1 MQAVINEL
9 YIMFKKFLCISICL
23 VVGYATHIFA
33 QKTTKVFIISDTH
46 TMAPE
51 LLVEDG
57 MAIQSEENRSQNLFR
72 YSHEFLLA
80 MKDTILQRKPDLVFI
95 PGDLSKDAEYVSH
108 QAIIGVL
115 EQIRQQ
121 GIKVFV
127 IPGNHDTNLIG
138 HYFVGDMY
146 LPAETT
152 TGDQFVDLYQDFG
165 YATAIERDKAS
176 LSYVCEPVE
185 GLRLI
190 CIDSE
195 DNYDTRF
202 ADGNEEQI
210 HSFEKALEWIL
221 AKADE
226 GCAAGKQ
233 VIAMMHHNILE
244 HFDGQAEYMPS
255 YFLQNGKNISQQ
267 FLKHGIH
274 LVITGHTHL
283 QDIAKNYN
291 QERTDSI
298 IDISTGSL
306 LSFPCPFRELTFNE
320 DFTVVDVKTGYL
332 THTESVEDVLARS
345 QERLFANTLQRCP
358 LYAVKFWSSFRR
370 KLNQFASIFS
380 ALGVEVYRFPQTS
393 DEFGELTTKYMG
405 VPLAKA
411 SMIWYGGNEWKNP
424 ASATIEQE
432 MKDSMLAMSVG
443 MLGDET
449 LGQMAF
455 DYAMQSYYT
464 ETFQPI
470 VNSALNDCTYY
481 GTEYAD
487 ITDDEQTTL
496 TLPKPS
502 LSAIRNISIYDQD
515 NAYYTLDG
523 RKVTSLKKGIYIHQ
537 GKKIVVQ

>member
-1 MQAVINEL
+1 MQAINKHNDN
-9 YIMFKKFLCISICL
+9 MFKKFLCIFTCL
-23 VVGYATHIFA
+23 LMGYAIHTNA
-33 QKTTKVFIISDTH
+33 QKTTTVFIMSDTH

-57 MAIQSEENRSQNLFR
+57 MAIQSEENRSENLFR
-72 YSHEFLLA
+72 YSYEFLLA
-80 MKDTILQRKPDLVFI
+80 MKDTILQRKPDLVLI

-108 QAIIGVL
+108 QAIVGVL
-115 EQIRQQ
+115 QQIKEQ
-121 GIKVFV
+121 GIPVIV

-165 YATAIERDKAS
+165 YSIAIDRDTAS

-195 DNYDTRF
+195 
-202 ADGNEEQI
+202 GNFDSRLAGDEEQV
-210 HSFEKALEWIL
+210 HSFEKALQWIL

-226 GCAAGKQ
+226 GRAAGKQ

-274 LVITGHTHL
+274 LVLTGHSHL
-283 QDIAKNYN
+283 QDISKNYN

-298 IDISTGSL
+298 FDISTGSL

-320 DFTVVDVKTGYL
+320 DFTTVDVKTGYL
-332 THTESVEDVLARS
+332 THTKSVEDVRAKS
-345 QERLFANTLQRCP
+345 QERLFNNTIQRCP

-370 KLNQFASIFS
+370 KLNQFSSIFE

-393 DEFGELTTKYMG
+393 DEFGELTTRYMG

-411 SMIWYGGNEWKNP
+411 SLIWYGGNEWKNP

-432 MKDSMLAMSVG
+432 LKDSMLAMSVG

-449 LGQMAF
+449 LGKMAY

-464 ETFQPI
+464 ETFLPI
-470 VNSALNDCTYY
+470 MNSALNDCTNY
-481 GTEYAD
+481 GTDYAD
-487 ITDDEQTTL
+487 VTDDEQTTII
-496 TLPKPS
+496 LPKPS
-502 LSAIRNISIYDQD
+502 LNAIRNISIHDQD
-515 NAYYTLDG
+515 DAYYTLDG

>member
-1 MQAVINEL
+1 MS
-9 YIMFKKFLCISICL
+9 KKFICIFTCL
-23 VVGYATHIFA
+23 LMGYAIQTNA
-33 QKTTKVFIISDTH
+33 QKTTKVFIMSDTH

-57 MAIQSEENRSQNLFR
+57 MAIQSEENRSENLFR
-72 YSHEFLLA
+72 YSYEFLLA
-80 MKDTILQRKPDLVFI
+80 MRDTILQRRPDLVFI

-108 QAIIGVL
+108 QAIVGVL
-115 EQIRQQ
+115 KQIKDQ
-121 GIKVFV
+121 GIPV
-127 IPGNHDTNLIG
+127 IVVPGNHDTNLIG
-138 HYFVGDMY
+138 HYFVGDMF

-165 YATAIERDKAS
+165 YSMAIERDTAS

-185 GLRLI
+185 GLRMI

-195 DNYDTRF
+195 
-202 ADGNEEQI
+202 GNFDSRLAGDDEQV
-210 HSFEKALEWIL
+210 HSLEKSLEWIL

-226 GCAAGKQ
+226 GRAAGKQ

-255 YFLQNGKNISQQ
+255 YFLENGKNISQQ
-267 FLKHGIH
+267 FLRHGIH

-283 QDIAKNYN
+283 QDISKNYN

-298 IDISTGSL
+298 IDISTGSI

-320 DFTVVDVKTGYL
+320 DFTQVDVKTGYL
-332 THTESVEDVLARS
+332 THTKSVEDVQAKS
-345 QERLFANTLQRCP
+345 KERLYLNTIQRCP

-370 KLNQFASIFS
+370 KLNQFSSIFE

-393 DEFGELTTKYMG
+393 DEFGELTTQYMG

-411 SMIWYGGNEWKNP
+411 ALIWYEGNEGKNP
-424 ASATIEQE
+424 ASSIIEQE
-432 MKDSMLAMSVG
+432 LKDSMLAMSVG

-449 LGQMAF
+449 LGKMAY

-464 ETFQPI
+464 ETFQPL
-470 VNSALNDCTYY
+470 VNSALSDCTYY
-481 GTEYAD
+481 GTDYAD
-487 ITDDEQTTL
+487 ITDDEQATL

-502 LSAIRNISIYDQD
+502 LSAIKTIALPHRDD
-515 NAYYTLDG
+515 AYYSLDG
-523 RKVTSLKKGIYIHQ
+523 RKVKTLRKGIYIHQ
-537 GKKIVVQ
+537 GKKIVIQ